1 MRYVYKDCAT
11 NLIGTYPQIFCLQF
25 QFAYLHQGRE
35 MLRIPHR
42 RLRVI
47 SLRGV
52 MLTWLGTPVYV
63 LIINPHSYEWGLFV
77 PVY

>member
-1 MRYVYKDCAT
+1 MIRIT
-11 NLIGTYPQIFCLQF
+11 TINLITGTYPENEHLQF

-35 MLRIPHR
+35 MLPAPHQ

-52 MLTWLGTPVYV
+52 VLTCGKILWYV
-63 LIINPHSYEWGLFV
+63 SIINALAN
-77 PVY
+77 

>member
-1 MRYVYKDCAT
+1 MIRIT
-11 NLIGTYPQIFCLQF
+11 TINLITGTYPQNEHLQF
-25 QFAYLHQGRE
+25 QFAYLHQDRE
-35 MLRIPHR
+35 MLRIPHQ

-47 SLRGV
+47 SLRDV
-52 MLTWLGTPVYV
+52 VLTWLGTPVYV